1 MAEKSILQKVLQ
13 VTSVVL
19 VGIYTSF
26 FMIILTLG
34 ALSLV
39 TSWVIRLKNP
49 VSLVVECC
57 SAEIGSPE
65 KDNSLDQDSSR
76 KVSWWDIEVWR
87 QKVRM
92 SRLKRL
98 VEGYKGEVKAEIPIF
113 GSIEAL
119 LEFFT
124 PLNISAIVLGFI
136 LISYLFFSLLF
147 WNFQRALQVLG
158 VGIFLSGGLLLII
171 FLTPGATGN
180 LILAQGLYRLS
191 SLVHCWVDAVFG
203 LLILPGVLLVLIGV
217 LLILSPR
224 IYQRMQKLRVRNGG
238 TKTV

>member
-1 MAEKSILQKVLQ
+1 MAEKSIVQKALQ
-13 VTSVVL
+13 VTGVVL
-19 VGIYTSF
+19 AGIYTSF

-34 ALSLV
+34 TLSLI

-49 VSLVVECC
+49 VSLVTG
-57 SAEIGSPE
+57 AEIEWPE
-65 KDNSLDQDSSR
+65 ENNSSDQDSLR
-76 KVSWWDIEVWR
+76 RVSWWEIGIWG
-87 QKVRM
+87 QKVKM

-98 VEGYKGEVKAEIPIF
+98 VEEYKEEVEVEIPIF

-124 PLNISAIVLGFI
+124 PLNTSAIVLGFI

-147 WNFQRALQVLG
+147 WNFQRALQMLG
-158 VGIFLSGGLLLII
+158 VVIFLSGGLLLII

-191 SLVHCWVDAVFG
+191 SLVHCWADAVLG

>member
-1 MAEKSILQKVLQ
+1 M
-13 VTSVVL
+13 
-19 VGIYTSF
+19 
-26 FMIILTLG
+26 
-34 ALSLV
+34 
-39 TSWVIRLKNP
+39 IRLKNP
-49 VSLVVECC
+49 VSLVTG
-57 SAEIGSPE
+57 AEIEWPE
-65 KDNSLDQDSSR
+65 ENNSSDQDSLR
-76 KVSWWDIEVWR
+76 RVSWWEIGIWG
-87 QKVRM
+87 QKVKM

-98 VEGYKGEVKAEIPIF
+98 VEEYKEEVEVEIPIF

-124 PLNISAIVLGFI
+124 PLNTSAIVLGFI
-136 LISYLFFSLLF
+136 LISYLFLAYCFEFSESITDA
-147 WNFQRALQVLG
+147 RC
-158 VGIFLSGGLLLII
+158 GIFLSGGLLLII

-191 SLVHCWVDAVFG
+191 SLVHCWADAVLG